1 MQPVQTPH
9 LHDRA
14 LMQIARSIRENP
26 DTGGGV
32 QLRRFLWSLY
42 NQHHLVNLWT
52 LASRL
57 DHEHS
62 VLVKDVMTAALVGTL
77 QESDIKR
84 ALVAAG
90 EMDRWETTQPSDETR
105 ERLDEVR
112 GTLESMVRAQP
123 PSRAHTDL
131 VLLLNRFSEVRREW
145 VEAAGQTPTS

>member
-1 MQPVQTPH
+1 MQPVSTPH
-9 LHDRA
+9 LHERA
-14 LMQIARSIRENP
+14 LMQIARGIRENP

-52 LASRL
+52 LVSRL

-90 EMDRWETTQPSDETR
+90 EMDRWDTTQPSDETR
-105 ERLDEVR
+105 NRLDEVR
-112 GTLESMVRAQP
+112 GTLESMVRTQP
-123 PSRAHTDL
+123 PGPAHTDL
-131 VLLLNRFSEVRREW
+131 VFLLNRFSEVTREW
-145 VEAAGQTPTS
+145 AETSRQTSAS

>member
-1 MQPVQTPH
+1 
-9 LHDRA
+9 
-14 LMQIARSIRENP
+14 
-26 DTGGGV
+26 V

-52 LASRL
+52 LVSRL

-90 EMDRWETTQPSDETR
+90 EMDRWDTTQPSDETR
-105 ERLDEVR
+105 NRLDEVR

-123 PSRAHTDL
+123 PSPAHTDL
-131 VLLLNRFSEVRREW
+131 VFLLHRFSEVAQEW
-145 VEAAGQTPTS
+145 ADASAQGPTS